1 MADNSFTRMGS
12 LLASVPELQQAKDV
26 RMTKAEQ
33 IAWRAAAGKDI
44 SDHTVI
50 KADRG
55 EWQITADSPVW
66 GDAVRQRQA
75 EILDALHRANI
86 EIRALNI
93 KVRPRHAAPKPA
105 TSDDENSGRS
115 LDSKTASLLAQ
126 TADGLKSQD
135 LAQAVK
141 RLSRHGHRE
150 SD

>member
-12 LLASVPELQQAKDV
+12 LLANVPELQQAKDV

-66 GDAVRQRQA
+66 GDAVRQRQMC
-75 EILDALHRANI
+75 
-86 EIRALNI
+86 IRD
-93 KVRPRHAAPKPA
+93 RPRRAGGIRPFLPLARHLRDLQATAP
-105 TSDDENSGRS
+105 
-115 LDSKTASLLAQ
+115 
-126 TADGLKSQD
+126 
-135 LAQAVK
+135 
-141 RLSRHGHRE
+141 RH
-150 SD
+150 

>member
-12 LLASVPELQQAKDV
+12 LLANVPGLKEAKDARV
-26 RMTKAEQ
+26 TSTEQ
-33 IAWRAAAGKDI
+33 IAWQAAAGKEI

-50 KADRG
+50 RADRG

-86 EIRALNI
+86 EIRTLKI
-93 KVRPRHAAPKPA
+93 KVRPRHAAPSPA
-105 TSDDENSGRS
+105 SSDGENSGKR
-115 LDSKTASLLAQ
+115 LDSKTAGLLAQ
-126 TADGLKSQD
+126 TAEGLRSQD
-135 LAQAVK
+135 LAQAIK
-141 RLSRHGHRE
+141 RLSRHGRPE

>member
-12 LLASVPELQQAKDV
+12 LLANVPELQQAKDA
-26 RMTKAEQ
+26 RMTNTEQ
-33 IAWRAAAGKDI
+33 IAWRAAAGKEI

-50 KADRG
+50 RTDQG

-75 EILDALHRANI
+75 EILDALQRANI
-86 EIRALNI
+86 EIHALKI
-93 KVRPRHAAPKPA
+93 KVRPRHAAPNPA
-105 TSDDENSGRS
+105 TSESENSGKR
-115 LDSKTASLLAQ
+115 LDSKTAGLLAQ
-126 TADGLKSQD
+126 TAEGLKSQD

-141 RLSRHGHRE
+141 RLSRHGRPK

>member
-12 LLASVPELQQAKDV
+12 LLANVPELQQAKDA
-26 RMTKAEQ
+26 RMTKTEQ
-33 IAWRAAAGKDI
+33 IAWRAAAGKEI

-50 KADRG
+50 RADRG

-86 EIRALNI
+86 EVRGLKI
-93 KVRPRHAAPKPA
+93 KVRPRHAAPSPA
-105 TSDDENSGRS
+105 TSDSENSGKR
-115 LDSKTASLLAQ
+115 LDSKTAGLLAQ
-126 TADGLKSQD
+126 TAEGLRSQD
-135 LAQAVK
+135 LAQAIK
-141 RLSRHGHRE
+141 RLSRHGRSK